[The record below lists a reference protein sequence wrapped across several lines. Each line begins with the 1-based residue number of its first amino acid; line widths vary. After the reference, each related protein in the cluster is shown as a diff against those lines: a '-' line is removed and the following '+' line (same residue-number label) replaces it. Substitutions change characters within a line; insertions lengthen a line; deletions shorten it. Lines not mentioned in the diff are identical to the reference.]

1 MSGHRATNKF
11 IPLMFNPAGT
21 QNQGGIQN
29 RGRCGFCSI
38 KKNEIGIM
46 SSQFYLSCFWDMVK
60 PATVIDEIETCRDSL
75 SVRRSLQKH
84 QGVQANMG
92 PEWT

>member
-1 MSGHRATNKF
+1 MVFAQ
-11 IPLMFNPAGT
+11 L
-21 QNQGGIQN
+21 QNMRLGSCPPN
-29 RGRCGFCSI
+29 SI
-38 KKNEIGIM
+38 
-46 SSQFYLSCFWDMVK
+46 FHVFWDMVK